1 MNPNEKL
8 TFSQLSVGQK
18 FIFFSSPGDNEGH
31 GGFKGAHNVFEK
43 TEDQVLGP
51 RPGLLYGISHGRAVN
66 IESRSTS
73 DFPLSMSVILLA
85 I

>member
-51 RPGLLYGISHGRAVN
+51 RPGL
-66 IESRSTS
+66 
-73 DFPLSMSVILLA
+73 M
-85 I
+85 